1 MSDIIRS
8 ILLFVVICIVFSAT
22 GLSAESVGIS
32 PTHTVSLSPAASDPD
47 HASFWMILFEVIGIV
62 AVISLAILV
71 AFRPINPLRL
81 SPRKAVRA
89 QSGARLNPQAH

>member
-8 ILLFVVICIVFSAT
+8 IPLLAVLCIVFAAT
-22 GLSAESVGIS
+22 GLSAESVGVS
-32 PTHTVSLSPAASDPD
+32 PTHTVSLTPPAPGPA
-47 HASFWMILFEVIGIV
+47 HASFWMILLEIIGVLI
-62 AVISLAILV
+62 VISLAILV

-89 QSGARLNPQAH
+89 QSGVRLNPQAH